1 MTTFYVLP
9 SRHML
14 GQRFG
19 EMLTALFPDMQPTP
33 WDWPDLAATLA
44 AMVEGQ
50 GSAIVVFRED
60 LDERLSVKD
69 ALIRHFG
76 AALED
81 DIVEV
86 QFGAGL
92 HQVAH
97 QRWSNDAVKR
107 AA

>member
-9 SRHML
+9 SRQLL

-19 EMLTALFPDMQPTP
+19 EMITAMFPRAQPTP
-33 WDWPDLAATLA
+33 WDWQDLAAALATL
-44 AMVEGQ
+44 VECQ
-50 GSAIVVFRED
+50 ADAIVVFRED
-60 LDERLSVKD
+60 LDERISVKD
-69 ALIRHFG
+69 ALVRDFG
-76 AALED
+76 AGLSD

-97 QRWSNDAVKR
+97 QHWSNDGVR
-107 AA
+107 DAA